1 MLRLQ
6 IIKTSSFCLLNLLGL
21 VKCLAEFL
29 LRLSVKTGKTTA
41 EKMTA
46 KPSANIVF
54 NALAPM
60 IIKTR
65 TPQVFGDFGRFP
77 ASTNAFLGFNWNNS
91 QSLPNFEQHFCNPSF
106 DSGVVICIFSF
117 PPFCCGWNFKWMIS
131 TALDLLMQQVWN
143 V

>member
-1 MLRLQ
+1 MLSCILRLQ

-41 EKMTA
+41 EKIDCKAVSKIM
-46 KPSANIVF
+46 F
-54 NALAPM
+54 NALAPI

-106 DSGVVICIFSF
+106 DSGLVICIFSF
-117 PPFCCGWNFKWMIS
+117 PPFCCG
-131 TALDLLMQQVWN
+131 
-143 V
+143 